1 MTAIAIH
8 HILLRSE
15 WLARDLL
22 QELHLGASFEDL
34 AAEHSACASR
44 HNQGFAGYHHPD
56 QLPPTLAQAL
66 QQWDGQQNILG
77 PIKTDLGFHL
87 VRTVSLPP
95 RPVVDDIHGISE

>member
-1 MTAIAIH
+1 MTAIAIP

-56 QLPPTLAQAL
+56 HLPPNLAQAL
-66 QQWDGQQNILG
+66 MHWHG
-77 PIKTDLGFHL
+77 PHNNLWAIKTAPGFHL
-87 VRTVSLPP
+87 VRTVILPP
-95 RPVVDDIHGISE
+95 CPLV